1 MNGNNLEAIR
11 IGKKYAGF
19 ELKDVSFALPQGCI
33 MGFVGENGAGKTTT
47 IKRLLGL
54 IPGTGTVK
62 LLGVEEG
69 GRDNGVKQQ
78 LGVVL
83 DNSFFSDYLRVQ
95 DIDTVLRQLYRQWDS
110 GQFRTYMDRF
120 EIPWGKLLRELS
132 KGMKTKVQIA
142 TALSHHARLLLLDE
156 PTSGLDPIARSEVM
170 DLFLEFIQ
178 EEQNSIF
185 LSSHIT
191 ADLEKIADYITF
203 LHKGQLVFS
212 DEKDLLL
219 ERYGVA
225 KGDAAQLEK
234 LDRSLVV
241 AVRRSQYSC
250 EALVRDRAAALAQCP
265 GLTLDPPTL
274 DDIML
279 FIVRGERE

>member
-1 MNGNNLEAIR
+1 MNTNSIEAIR
-11 IGKKYAGF
+11 IGKKYADF

-54 IPGTGTVK
+54 IEGTGTVK
-62 LLGVEEG
+62 LLGVEGG

-83 DNSFFSDYLRVQ
+83 DNSFFSDYLRAQ
-95 DIDTVLRQLYRQWDS
+95 DIDAILKRLYQNWDS
-110 GQFRTYMDRF
+110 MQFRAYLDRF
-120 EIPWGKLLRELS
+120 EIPRGKLLRELS

-142 TALSHHARLLLLDE
+142 TALSHHAKLLILDE
-156 PTSGLDPIARSEVM
+156 PTSGLDPVARSEVI

-178 EEQNSIF
+178 DEQNSIF

-203 LHKGQLVFS
+203 IHRGQLVFS
-212 DEKDLLL
+212 DVKDLLL
-219 ERYGVA
+219 EQYGIA
-225 KGDAAQLEK
+225 KGEAEQLNRLEQG
-234 LDRSLVV
+234 LVL
-241 AVRRSQYSC
+241 ARRHSQYSC
-250 EALVRDRAAALAQCP
+250 EALVRDRAAAQAQCP
-265 GLTLDPPTL
+265 LLTVDPPTL

-279 FIVRGERE
+279 FIVRGEK